1 MCPCILWLVA
11 ALDGDARAWK
21 LDYDFDPGWRFMR
34 LAPDVKTPIAI
45 EGQPGAWACGCS
57 AMSQGTRCGCGSW
70 TPKARRSSPRAIR

>member
-45 EGQPGAWACGCS
+45 EG
-57 AMSQGTRCGCGSW
+57 
-70 TPKARRSSPRAIR
+70 